1 MNPEKTLL
9 QNKEAEPR
17 YSLVS
22 EHVPGIYKALSKSSV
37 LKRTTTTKKK
47 MSTKSKRT
55 NGRGRVPFGENPDC
69 VEKESRPQIYPV
81 FPHR

>member
-22 EHVPGIYKALSKSSV
+22 EHVPGIYKARSKSSV
-37 LKRTTTTKKK
+37 LKRTTTTTTKDEQKVK
-47 MSTKSKRT
+47 TDKWEREGSIWREPRLRGERIPPTNLSSVST
-55 NGRGRVPFGENPDC
+55 
-69 VEKESRPQIYPV
+69 
-81 FPHR
+81 